1 MLRDSFI
8 YLLSRIFPAILSFVA
23 LFIFI
28 KYMSPNDYGLYSLAI
43 VSIGLINVISSQWIR
58 SGMIR
63 FYNHQIPNFLGKTFT
78 FQLLVLVIIITILTI
93 VGLNL
98 NLGIARVVL
107 LLFMLSN
114 LIINEILNNYY
125 RTILKP
131 KLVLFGNIIKNIFFI
146 IMLILF
152 IFIYSKLSFEESLLS
167 YSIGLL
173 ISNLYYCFNFREKL
187 KLERD
192 SKLVKNF
199 LVYGFP
205 LTISFA
211 LGMLL
216 QNIDKYL
223 ITFFLDVKRTGYYS
237 LVYDLFHNSL
247 YMVMGAMAMASL
259 PRVLK
264 QKGDYTKTFNK
275 YIEVVYVISIP
286 LVAALLVLTPE
297 FVTVLNSF
305 NYKTTEL
312 ILVFVVL
319 ATFIH
324 GVNSYIYGQAVQLL
338 QKTNIILIPSI
349 VAVLVNIIINSLLL
363 NLIGVLA
370 AAISSLIA
378 FSISNIMILKKLN
391 KEKHLNFYPQRLSYF
406 LLITIIFV
414 LIVWNINLTNIY
426 ITTSIKIFILIIY
439 IGISYFKFKETVL
452 MKEKV

>member
-1 MLRDSFI
+1 
-8 YLLSRIFPAILSFVA
+8 
-23 LFIFI
+23 
-28 KYMSPNDYGLYSLAI
+28 
-43 VSIGLINVISSQWIR
+43 
-58 SGMIR
+58 
-63 FYNHQIPNFLGKTFT
+63 
-78 FQLLVLVIIITILTI
+78 
-93 VGLNL
+93 
-98 NLGIARVVL
+98 
-107 LLFMLSN
+107 
-114 LIINEILNNYY
+114 
-125 RTILKP
+125 KP

-324 GVNSYIYGQAVQLL
+324 GVNSY
-338 QKTNIILIPSI
+338 
-349 VAVLVNIIINSLLL
+349 
-363 NLIGVLA
+363 
-370 AAISSLIA
+370 
-378 FSISNIMILKKLN
+378 
-391 KEKHLNFYPQRLSYF
+391 
-406 LLITIIFV
+406 
-414 LIVWNINLTNIY
+414 
-426 ITTSIKIFILIIY
+426 
-439 IGISYFKFKETVL
+439 
-452 MKEKV
+452 